1 MAFTKQVTF
10 KGAVIPNAHLEIV
23 SVSIYRQTG
32 KIHVYYRVYA
42 DRQSCVEEPEK
53 NIITENELLLP
64 FSGMGSALSAF
75 YAALEAKLLV
85 KYPGAV
91 AASDAISF

>member
-10 KGAVIPNAHLEIV
+10 KGAVIPNAHLEVV

-32 KIHVYYRVYA
+32 KIHIYYRVYA
-42 DRQSCVEEPEK
+42 NRQSCVDDPEK
-53 NIITENELLLP
+53 NIITESELLIP
-64 FSGMGSALSAF
+64 FNGMGAALSAF
-75 YAALEAKLLV
+75 YAALEAKLLAE
-85 KYPGAV
+85 YPGAS